1 MRVSI
6 GMPVYNAAPFL
17 RTALDGVLGQTWG
30 EFELVVVD
38 NASTDE
44 SPDICADYARRDCR
58 IRFHRNPVNIG
69 ANGNF
74 MRVLQLAQQPYFM
87 WASANDYFAPTFLE
101 KAVPVLD
108 ARSDVVL
115 CCARPRYFA
124 GSPAHYREV
133 DDPMNIDT
141 ESPIE
146 RFKALLERITINNA
160 MHGLIRADAL
170 RVTMPIGNYYS
181 SDNVM
186 MAELAL
192 AGKFLQLPEPLF
204 YRRFEQG
211 ATTEMMTPEEL
222 RHFYVP
228 GSGKAMDFQVWKL
241 HAGFWSILS
250 RAPLSFR
257 DRTRL
262 AVALA
267 RMLYWDGPKLLRD
280 LGEGLRVVS
289 PGTPR

>member
-280 LGEGLRVVS
+280 LGEALRVLS
-289 PGTPR
+289 PGTP